1 MILKAFFFC
10 KINFIFGKFL
20 TYNIKKVKGDVFMKI
35 KLKPFLI
42 SIFIPVFLI
51 GGVSALLTMNSMNI
65 YSKINEPPLS
75 PPSWLFPI
83 VWTILFILMG
93 IASYIIYESDN
104 ILKKQALI
112 VYALQLIFNFIWTL
126 VFFNA
131 ESYIVSAFIIIAL
144 LSLIAYTI
152 YLFYQINKT
161 AAFLLIP
168 YFIWVAFATYLNIGI
183 ATLN

>member
-1 MILKAFFFC
+1 MSL
-10 KINFIFGKFL
+10 
-20 TYNIKKVKGDVFMKI
+20 

-42 SIFIPVFLI
+42 SVFIPVFLV
-51 GGVSALLTMNSMNI
+51 GGLSALLTKNSMNI

-93 IASYIIYESDN
+93 VASFIVYDSDN

-112 VYALQLIFNFIWTL
+112 VYALQLIFNFTWTL

-131 ESYIVSAFIIIAL
+131 EAYTISVFIIIAL
-144 LSLIAYTI
+144 LLLIAYTI

-161 AAFLLIP
+161 AAYLLIP
-168 YFIWVAFATYLNIGI
+168 YLLWVAFATYLNIGI
-183 ATLN
+183 ARLN

>member
-1 MILKAFFFC
+1 
-10 KINFIFGKFL
+10 
-20 TYNIKKVKGDVFMKI
+20 MKI

-42 SIFIPVFLI
+42 SVFIPVFLV
-51 GGVSALLTMNSMNI
+51 GGLSALLTKNSMNI

-93 IASYIIYESDN
+93 VASFIVYDSDN

-112 VYALQLIFNFIWTL
+112 VYALQLIFNFTWIL

-131 ESYIVSAFIIIAL
+131 EAYTISVFIIIAL
-144 LSLIAYTI
+144 LLLIAYTI

-161 AAFLLIP
+161 AAYLLIP
-168 YFIWVAFATYLNIGI
+168 YLLWVAFATYLNIGI
-183 ATLN
+183 ARLN